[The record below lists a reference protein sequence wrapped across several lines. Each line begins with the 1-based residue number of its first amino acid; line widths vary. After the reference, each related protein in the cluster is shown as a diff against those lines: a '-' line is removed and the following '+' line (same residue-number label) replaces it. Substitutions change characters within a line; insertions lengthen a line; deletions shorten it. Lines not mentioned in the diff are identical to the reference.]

1 MRRPDSIIATIAL
14 TVIVAMVLGFSLQ
27 RVVVVALPYFAFER
41 RQELPEVEERFLVQL
56 PGRVA
61 ALLDI
66 LDRTPV
72 ADRPT
77 ILAAAQIPQVHLRL
91 LDTPAPNLGNRGEP
105 DAEVMRHRIEAA
117 MTAPRPVIVADRYR
131 LADQK
136 AGPAGGRV
144 ENGTWIE
151 AALANGQ
158 WLLVVSNLDP
168 LPPADPVA
176 AEFSIASSV
185 AWLVLALASVV
196 LVSVVAARRLVKPLS

>member
-1 MRRPDSIIATIAL
+1 MRRPDSVIATIAL
-14 TVIVAMVLGFSLQ
+14 TVVVAMVLGFSLQ
-27 RVVVVALPYFAFER
+27 RVVVVALPYFGFER
-41 RQELPEVEERFLVQL
+41 RQELPEVKEPFLVQL

-77 ILAAAQIPQVHLRL
+77 VLAAAQIPQVNLRL

-117 MTAPRPVIVADRYR
+117 LTAPRPVIVADRYR

-168 LPPADPVA
+168 PPPADPVA

-185 AWLVLALASVV
+185 A
-196 LVSVVAARRLVKPLS
+196 